1 MIRILIVDDQE
12 MIRAGL
18 AAVLGASSEIN
29 VVGQEPD
36 GLAALKRLE
45 AGGASGDDGV
55 DVVLLDIRM
64 PGIDGVEVTRRIRA
78 NARWNGIKVVILT
91 TFDQDENVLAALRA
105 GADGFMNKGMSAV
118 ELLTGIKDVHEG
130 GGALSAAASKLLIGR
145 VSNES
150 PFEPDSSLAERFEQ
164 LTERELEVVVV
175 AAGGLDNKEVGEQ
188 LSLSPLTVKT
198 HLSRAMNKTGARD
211 RAQLVAFA
219 YRAGLLR

>member
-1 MIRILIVDDQE
+1 MIRVLIVDDQE

-45 AGGASGDDGV
+45 AGPAADGV

-78 NARWNGIKVVILT
+78 NERWNGIKVVILT

-105 GADGFMNKGMSAV
+105 GANGFMNKGMSAV
-118 ELLTGIKDVHEG
+118 ELLTGIKDVYEG

-145 VSNES
+145 VSQET
-150 PFEPDSSLAERFEQ
+150 PFEAEASLVERFEL